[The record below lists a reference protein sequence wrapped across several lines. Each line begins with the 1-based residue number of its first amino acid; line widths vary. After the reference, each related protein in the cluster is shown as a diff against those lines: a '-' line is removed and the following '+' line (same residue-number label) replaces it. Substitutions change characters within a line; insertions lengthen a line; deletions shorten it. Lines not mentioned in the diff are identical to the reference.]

1 MKTGYFEELKDGVI
15 TKSSIRLQMFITMF
29 YAFLVIGYQVY
40 ETGKADIV
48 LATLLLS
55 SAFVPKVIS
64 KFAENMA
71 KK

>member
-29 YAFLVIGYQVY
+29 FAFFVIGYQVY
-40 ETGKADIV
+40 EKTTDIV
-48 LATLLLS
+48 LSTLLLS
-55 SAFVPKVIS
+55 AAFVPKVVS
-64 KFAENMA
+64 KFAENMS

>member
-29 YAFLVIGYQVY
+29 FSFFVIGYQVY
-40 ETGKADIV
+40 DHSTDIV

-55 SAFVPKVIS
+55 SAFVPKVVS
-64 KFAENMA
+64 KFAENIA